1 MSCPAIVAAVHDY
14 SVISRHQILN
24 LFKASILL
32 ISVPVVGERVKA
44 SPYAKKLAR
53 EAGVDVSQASPTG
66 PEGRIVA
73 ADVQKLI
80 ESGGGKAAP
89 KAEKAAPSGEAP
101 PSAPQRAEVISC
113 TTSYK
118 TRVEEDGK
126 VSKHGALK
134 VGTTT

>member
-1 MSCPAIVAAVHDY
+1 M
-14 SVISRHQILN
+14 
-24 LFKASILL
+24 
-32 ISVPVVGERVKA
+32 KA

-89 KAEKAAPSGEAP
+89 KAEKAAPKAEKAAPSGEAP

-134 VGTTT
+134 VGTTTWLLGFFNLRVDSFVANSD

>member
-1 MSCPAIVAAVHDY
+1 MTVVVAE
-14 SVISRHQILN
+14 SGCN
-24 LFKASILL
+24 LL
-32 ISVPVVGERVKA
+32 ILSSHLLTGERVKA

-89 KAEKAAPSGEAP
+89 KAEKAAPSKEEAP
-101 PSAPQRAEVISC
+101 STPQRAEVIARSIFAN
-113 TTSYK
+113 TAHRGPMSYN
-118 TRVEEDGK
+118 
-126 VSKHGALK
+126 
-134 VGTTT
+134 